1 LILDQCFQDSLAT
14 ACALI
19 TRNPT
24 AIGASSSG
32 SLKFVN
38 DFAINAASSTR
49 SGIDVVLQDKWG
61 LGTFF
66 GGPLNLNARIAYTH
80 LLKGFSVATPGATPD
95 RIAGEIGTPKDKF
108 NATLGFDG
116 RLWGLNLTG
125 TYIGKSFEDD
135 QFLGSFGLGPDAIS
149 IKPIFYLDGQVR
161 FTPIRKFEFYVGVD
175 NMLNTQAP
183 LILSGS
189 PFNTTGSNTDE
200 AVYDV
205 FGRRYYAGVRLH
217 F

>member
-1 LILDQCFQDSLAT
+1 LILDQCYQDNLAT

-19 TRNPT
+19 TRNP
-24 AIGASSSG
+24 AQIGAASAG
-32 SLKFVN
+32 SIKFVN
-38 DFAINAASSTR
+38 DFSINAASSTR
-49 SGIDVVLQDKWG
+49 SGIDFVLQDRWG
-61 LGTFF
+61 LGAFF
-66 GGPLNLNARIAYTH
+66 GSPLSLNTRIAYTH
-80 LLKGFSVATPGATPD
+80 LLKGFTIPTPGAAPD

-108 NATLGFDG
+108 NATLGLDG
-116 RLWGLNLTG
+116 RQWGVNLTG

-135 QFLGSFGLGPDAIS
+135 QFLAAFGLGPDAIS
-149 IKPIFYLDGQVR
+149 IKPYFYLDGQVR
-161 FTPIRKFEFYVGVD
+161 FSPVRKFEFYVGVD
-175 NMLNTQAP
+175 NITDTQAP